1 MQGGSIMQKRLPRL
15 GLMSL
20 LGLMVLASAGCAARP
35 PSSVLIPVP
44 PIADAEGGKTVSV
57 LAATTRAR
65 SDDAS
70 GAFTNDRA
78 RTVSYEQYAISFPP
92 SHVAGHV
99 EWPRQPPGDPR
110 KDVVVTDAHPL
121 EQSGFAAAIARR
133 LEIHKDEAGN
143 VLVFVHGYNTSYQE
157 AVLRLAQLEADSSFG
172 ETSVL
177 FAWPSHATLTGYL
190 ADRESSTYSR
200 DYLEQVLNE
209 IAAIPNV
216 HSINLVAH
224 SMGNWLAVETL
235 RQAKLRAHSPFLAK
249 LGNVVLLSADIDV
262 NVFETQLD
270 VIKKLNHPIIV
281 AVARND
287 LALAASQRLAGDVQ
301 RVGNVVLDNPRVKA
315 AIEQHNLQVVDL
327 SQVKGDAL
335 GHSKFI
341 EALPELERIARNED
355 LGDAPSEAA
364 PGIFVVNAAGE
375 VLETPLRITNAFL
388 GR

>member
-1 MQGGSIMQKRLPRL
+1 MQIGGIAQKRVPRL
-15 GLMSL
+15 GLISL
-20 LGLMVLASAGCAARP
+20 LGLLAFAGCAARP
-35 PSSVLIPVP
+35 PSSVLIPVA

-57 LAATTRAR
+57 LAATTRERSEEEPYAFTTGRAR
-65 SDDAS
+65 S
-70 GAFTNDRA
+70 
-78 RTVSYEQYAISFPP
+78 VSFEQYAISFPP
-92 SHVAGHV
+92 NHVPGHV
-99 EWPRQPPGDPR
+99 EWPRQTPGDPN
-110 KDVVVTDAHPL
+110 KDLVVTDARPL
-121 EQSGFAAAIARR
+121 DTSGFAAAVARR
-133 LEIHKDEAGN
+133 LEIHKDEGRN

-177 FAWPSHATLTGYL
+177 FAWPSRATLTGYI

-209 IAAIPNV
+209 IAAVPNV
-216 HSINLVAH
+216 RSINLVAH

-270 VIKKLNHPIIV
+270 VIQKLNHPIIV

-301 RVGNVVLDNPRVKA
+301 RVGNVVLDNPLVQEK
-315 AIEQHNLQVVDL
+315 IKKYGLQVVDL
-327 SQVKGDAL
+327 SQVRGDAL

-364 PGIFVVNAAGE
+364 PGIFVVGAAGDI
-375 VLETPLRITNAFL
+375 LETPLRVTNALL